1 MSQRLTNE
9 ELEQRVKEL
18 ENELAAVKRAN
29 DIAREKAVIVDA
41 MIDGVLVFDTNG
53 YLVYANKAYLYMFG
67 LSSDDITGKQLMEIP
82 GIEKQTP
89 EEVEKFLPLL
99 KQAFNRGALGPI
111 ELLIMTQDGREIPL
125 SLMGG
130 TIENA
135 GGRVNHLVVTLRDI
149 TAQKQAEE
157 ELKYQKKHLESLIK
171 YSSLAIVALDK
182 KHHIVSCNQDFE
194 KLFQLEESKITGKNL
209 DEIITTQEYLKDAKS
224 YTNKTFKGEAI
235 SGSGKRCRKDGT
247 LIDTEFVGAPVII
260 DGEVVGAYGIY
271 KDITEAKKAE
281 KALKESEEL
290 YRLLAE
296 NTSDLVSMC
305 NYEAL
310 YTFASPSYEAV
321 LGYTEKDLL
330 GKPIY
335 ELVYPDDLPDIL
347 KLIEEGRKKMEQK
360 NGSGLK

>member
-1 MSQRLTNE
+1 VSQRLTNE

-171 YSSLAIVALDK
+171 YSFFS
-182 KHHIVSCNQDFE
+182 
-194 KLFQLEESKITGKNL
+194 
-209 DEIITTQEYLKDAKS
+209 
-224 YTNKTFKGEAI
+224 
-235 SGSGKRCRKDGT
+235 
-247 LIDTEFVGAPVII
+247 
-260 DGEVVGAYGIY
+260 
-271 KDITEAKKAE
+271 
-281 KALKESEEL
+281 
-290 YRLLAE
+290 
-296 NTSDLVSMC
+296 
-305 NYEAL
+305 
-310 YTFASPSYEAV
+310 
-321 LGYTEKDLL
+321 
-330 GKPIY
+330 
-335 ELVYPDDLPDIL
+335 
-347 KLIEEGRKKMEQK
+347 
-360 NGSGLK
+360 

>member
-130 TIENA
+130 
-135 GGRVNHLVVTLRDI
+135 NHLVVTLRDI

-157 ELKYQKKHLESLIK
+157 ELKHQKEHLESLIK
-171 YSSLAIVALDK
+171 YSSLAIVTLDK

-209 DEIITTQEYLKDAKS
+209 DELITTQEYLKDAKSYTIITTQEYLKDAKS

-235 SGSGKRCRKDGT
+235 SGTGKRCRKDGT

-281 KALKESEEL
+281 KA
-290 YRLLAE
+290 
-296 NTSDLVSMC
+296 
-305 NYEAL
+305 
-310 YTFASPSYEAV
+310 
-321 LGYTEKDLL
+321 
-330 GKPIY
+330 
-335 ELVYPDDLPDIL
+335 
-347 KLIEEGRKKMEQK
+347 
-360 NGSGLK
+360 